1 VSTAGRR
8 AGLATAGALAARLG
22 LAGAR
27 QLSGTDAGAPWR
39 RTNYAGRPV
48 TLLGGPVLAA
58 AATATAAVGAPSGQ
72 RAAALVVGTVAGVV
86 GGYDDLAG
94 ARPEQAQDK
103 GLAGHLAA
111 LREGRV
117 SAGAVKVAGIG
128 AAAAVAAVLM
138 RDPAAPSASLRSA
151 RDPAAGRSHRLAMVD
166 AVLTTGLVAGTANL
180 LNLLDLRPGRAAKT
194 AVLIA
199 AATVGGPSGALVAGP
214 LGAGLGVL
222 PADLGERVMLG
233 DCGANAI
240 GALLGLRL
248 AALPGRGAR
257 AGLLGVVTALTLASE
272 KVSFTRVIE
281 STPGLRELDRL
292 GRRPA

>member
-1 VSTAGRR
+1 MSAASRTALV
-8 AGLATAGALAARLG
+8 AVGALTARLG
-22 LAGAR
+22 LAGAAT
-27 QLSGTDAGAPWR
+27 LSARDAGAPWR

-58 AATATAAVGAPSGQ
+58 AASATAVAGGPAGQ
-72 RAAALVVGTVAGVV
+72 RAAALVVGTVAGAV

-94 ARPEQAQDK
+94 ARPEQARDK
-103 GLAGHLAA
+103 GLAGHLGA

-128 AAAAVAAVLM
+128 AAAVVAAVLT
-138 RDPAAPSASLRSA
+138 RRGSGGAAL
-151 RDPAAGRSHRLAMVD
+151 VD
-166 AVLTTGLVAGTANL
+166 GVLTTGLVAGTANL
-180 LNLLDLRPGRAAKT
+180 VNLLDLRPGRAAK
-194 AVLIA
+194 A
-199 AATVGGPSGALVAGP
+199 AALLAGATVGGPAGGLVAGP
-214 LGAGLGVL
+214 LGAALGVL

-248 AALPGRGAR
+248 AALPGRTAR

-272 KVSFTRVIE
+272 RVSFTRVIE
-281 STPGLRELDRL
+281 ATPALRELDRL